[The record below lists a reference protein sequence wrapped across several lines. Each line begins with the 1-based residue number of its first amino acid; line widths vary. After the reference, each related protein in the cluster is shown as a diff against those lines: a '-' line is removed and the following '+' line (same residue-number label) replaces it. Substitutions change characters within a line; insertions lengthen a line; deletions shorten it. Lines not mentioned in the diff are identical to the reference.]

1 MEAALHDGAAVFCKV
16 TFVFGIL
23 PHGLAVATLSG
34 SCGGGDAWGCST
46 FGCREARPV
55 HPLGGGKTMMG
66 LDCAWPL
73 EGAHICAGRVRLVH
87 NDLVCA

>member
-34 SCGGGDAWGCST
+34 SRGC
-46 FGCREARPV
+46 ENP
-55 HPLGGGKTMMG
+55 
-66 LDCAWPL
+66 
-73 EGAHICAGRVRLVH
+73 
-87 NDLVCA
+87 